1 MKHPHALEVPISE
14 NKFAREENGSGNP
27 EERNTYRS
35 QIFYVLWQRADAIAG
50 KREVHQ
56 AGKLKQPRRQFYKS
70 CDDYGESKAI
80 QNYVLAI

>member
-14 NKFAREENGSGNP
+14 NKFAEEENGSGNP

-56 AGKLKQPRRQFYKS
+56 VG
-70 CDDYGESKAI
+70 
-80 QNYVLAI
+80 